1 MHHTGSQPVNPHEQV
16 TVHCSNDW
24 TGPLNNIIIMIF
36 LLPIYLESIW
46 EKQQFVMQQDF
57 ATNLLSSPSALILYD
72 TSMYVRN
79 NISISLQFHTSNVI
93 NHWIMV
99 DIFIFS
105 LFIYTCFTHR
115 PVSMIFVYFHMI
127 I

>member
-1 MHHTGSQPVNPHEQV
+1 
-16 TVHCSNDW
+16 
-24 TGPLNNIIIMIF
+24 MIF

-79 NISISLQFHTSNVI
+79 NISISLEFHTSNVI

-99 DIFIFS
+99 DIFIFF
-105 LFIYTCFTHR
+105 FIYLY
-115 PVSMIFVYFHMI
+115 MFHTQTRKYDI
-127 I
+127 CLLSYDYIALLGAAPTQKLRGKIST